1 MRPSWYNRAM
11 DRPTSPE
18 APAGEG
24 HFRRVLTPLHL
35 WGIAVG
41 LVISGDYFGWNYG
54 VQKGGALGML
64 AATLLM
70 SVLYVCFIFSYT
82 ELATAMP
89 RSGGPSTYA
98 GRAFGRW
105 GAVAA
110 GYAVLV
116 EFLLAPPAIARAVG
130 SYVHFRAP
138 SLSVDA
144 VAVGALLLFAGLN
157 ALGTTLAATF
167 ELVVTLAATVEL
179 GIYFGLAGPHV
190 SLARITAPPTL
201 PHGLTGVLAAVPFA
215 IWFFLGIEGVAMSA
229 EETRDPRRDIPKGY
243 VAGVLTLVVLAVGTL
258 VCSAGVLSPT
268 ELVEDDSP
276 LPRVLARVLSRE
288 HPMTHLMVYLGLFGL
303 IASLHGIIMG
313 ATRQVFAL
321 ARDGLLPA
329 SLGHL
334 HPRLRAPSRAVVVP
348 WLVGTL
354 AVFSRR
360 TDDLITASVLGAV
373 VVYLIS
379 MASLFRLRRTAPAM
393 ERPFLAP
400 GYPWVPGVAVA
411 LSVIAL
417 VAVAAS
423 APKVTA
429 GFALG
434 AVVLAATQAFRTR
447 HGRGEQS

>member
-1 MRPSWYNRAM
+1 MSA
-11 DRPTSPE
+11 SP
-18 APAGEG
+18 PAEG
-24 HFRRVLTPLHL
+24 HLRRVLTPVHL

-54 VQKGGALGML
+54 VEKGGALGML

-82 ELATAMP
+82 ELATALP

-98 GRAFGRW
+98 GRAFGPW
-105 GAVAA
+105 GAFAA
-110 GYAVLV
+110 GYATLV

-130 SYVHFRAP
+130 AYVHYRVP
-138 SLSVDA
+138 SLSVNA
-144 VAVGALLLFAGLN
+144 VAVGAFALFGLLN

-167 ELVVTLAATVEL
+167 ELVVTLAATIEL

-190 SLARITAPPTL
+190 SLARITAPPAL
-201 PHGLTGVLAAVPFA
+201 PHGLLGVMAAVPFA

-229 EETRDPRRDIPKGY
+229 EEVRDPRRDIPRGY

-258 VCSAGVLSPT
+258 VCSAGVLSPA
-268 ELVEDDSP
+268 ELVADDSP
-276 LPRVLARVLSRE
+276 LPRVLARVLHRD
-288 HPMTHLMVYLGLFGL
+288 HPMTHLMIYLGLFGL

-321 ARDGLLPA
+321 AREGLLPRVFA
-329 SLGHL
+329 HV
-334 HPRLRAPSRAVVVP
+334 HPRFNAPSRAVLVP
-348 WLVGTL
+348 WAVGTA

-373 VVYLIS
+373 VVYLLS
-379 MASLFRLRRTAPAM
+379 MASLFRLRRTEPAL

-400 GYPWVPGVAVA
+400 GFPWVPGVAVA
-411 LSVIAL
+411 LSLLAL
-417 VAVAAS
+417 LAVAAS
-423 APKVTA
+423 APRVTA
-429 GFALG
+429 GFCVVG
-434 AVVLAATQAFRTR
+434 AALAAAQGFRSR
-447 HGRGEQS
+447 PRAP

>member
-1 MRPSWYNRAM
+1 M
-11 DRPTSPE
+11 DRPTSSE
-18 APAGEG
+18 APAGQG
-24 HFRRVLTPLHL
+24 HLRRVLTPLHL

-98 GRAFGRW
+98 GRAFGPW
-105 GAVAA
+105 GAFAA
-110 GYAVLV
+110 GYATLV

-130 SYVHFRAP
+130 SYVNFRAP

-144 VAVGALLLFAGLN
+144 VAVGAFVVFAALN

-167 ELVVTLAATVEL
+167 ELVVTLAATLEL

-190 SLARITAPPTL
+190 SLARLAAPPTL

-229 EETRDPRRDIPKGY
+229 EETRDPQRDIPRGY
-243 VAGVLTLVVLAVGTL
+243 IAGVLTLVVLAVGTL
-258 VCSAGVLSPT
+258 VCSAGVLTPA
-268 ELVEDDSP
+268 ELVVDDSP

-313 ATRQVFAL
+313 ATRQVYAL
-321 ARDGLLPA
+321 AREGLLPA
-329 SLGHL
+329 FLARV
-334 HPRLRAPSRAVVVP
+334 HPRFGAPSRAVLVP
-348 WLVGTL
+348 WAVGTL
-354 AVFSRR
+354 AVFTRR

-373 VVYLIS
+373 VVYLLS
-379 MASLFRLRRTAPAM
+379 MASLFRLRRAAPEM
-393 ERPFLAP
+393 ERPFRAP

-411 LSVIAL
+411 LSAIAL
-417 VAVAAS
+417 LAVATS
-423 APKVTA
+423 APRVTA
-429 GFALG
+429 GFVLG
-434 AVVLAATQAFRTR
+434 GAILAAAQAIRAR
-447 HGRGEQS
+447 KGRGEQS